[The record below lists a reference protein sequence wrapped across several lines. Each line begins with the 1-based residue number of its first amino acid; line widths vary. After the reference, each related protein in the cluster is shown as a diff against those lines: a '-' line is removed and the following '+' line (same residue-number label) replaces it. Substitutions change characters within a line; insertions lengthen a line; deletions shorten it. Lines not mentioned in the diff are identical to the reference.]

1 MIKATQQQTKI
12 HNRQL
17 VLQTLYDQPL
27 TSRANLA
34 RLTRLTRTTVSE
46 LVGELIAEGLVEEI
60 GQGPSIG
67 GKPPTMLNVVD
78 NSRQIISV
86 DLASN
91 EFKGAVVNLRGQIRH
106 QECLP
111 VDNRDG
117 DAALDLVYRL
127 IDTLLRH
134 TDAPVL
140 GIGIGSPGLI
150 DPQNGVIRYSVNLDW
165 RDLPLAR
172 IIEDRYHLP
181 VRVANNSQAAA
192 MAEITFGSNRSEKN
206 LIVLK
211 VGRGI
216 AAGIVINGKSYFG
229 DGFGAGEIGHFV
241 YEKDGEICRCGHRG
255 CLETIASSEAIL
267 QKARRIMQANPGSL
281 LHKFAQNPENLTLQ
295 DVVKAYQA
303 GDQDMLLIIDE
314 VANALGTVLANLVCA
329 ININTIIIAG
339 MLTDLGEGFIHSI
352 DKHIHQNAFTLLA
365 NQVHIQTS
373 TLGRNIVILGVAAQL
388 MQFEL
393 GLS

>member
-46 LVGELIAEGLVEEI
+46 LVGELIAEGLIEEI

-67 GKPPTMLNVVD
+67 GKPPTMLNVAD

-91 EFKGAVVNLRGQIRH
+91 EFKGAVVNLRGQISH